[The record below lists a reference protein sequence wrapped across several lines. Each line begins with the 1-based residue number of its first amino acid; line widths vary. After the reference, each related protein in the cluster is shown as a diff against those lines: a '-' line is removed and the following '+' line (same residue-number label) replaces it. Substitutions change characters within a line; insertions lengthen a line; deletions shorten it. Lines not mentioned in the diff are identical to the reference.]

1 MPAAAADVPSW
12 RALNQCVLQAL
23 VIALAMIMLDEL
35 GDRPAEM
42 PLTDRN
48 IRSRPPL

>member
-1 MPAAAADVPSW
+1 MPADAADLGADW

-35 GDRPAEM
+35 GER
-42 PLTDRN
+42 
-48 IRSRPPL
+48 